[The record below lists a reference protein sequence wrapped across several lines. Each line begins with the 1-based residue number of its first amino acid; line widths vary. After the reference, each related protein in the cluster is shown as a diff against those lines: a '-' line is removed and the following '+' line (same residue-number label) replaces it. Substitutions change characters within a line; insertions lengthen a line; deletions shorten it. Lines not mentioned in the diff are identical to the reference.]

1 MLLSMT
7 GFGKSETICKDKRIH
22 VEVKSLNSKNMDIST
37 RLAPIF
43 MSKDLDIR
51 TLVSEHLLRG
61 KTDVILWLEDNDAQ
75 TQGEKISSEVVGSYI
90 KQIRE
95 ISRDQGIE
103 EPSDWWKVLS
113 SLPIIQP
120 AVQEELSEE
129 MWTAAKQALV
139 ESLEALKAFRQQEGK
154 AVEQKFEEKLQNIT
168 LYLNEVKQYENA
180 RVTRIREQLER
191 MLKQL
196 PTGSYDS
203 NRLEQEMIYYIEK
216 LDINE
221 EKQRLTNHI
230 NYFRETMAQDGAK
243 GKKLGFIAQEMGRE
257 INTLGSKS
265 NQTEMQN
272 LVVKMKDELE
282 QIKEQVLNVL

>member
-1 MLLSMT
+1 MT

-61 KTDVILWLEDNDAQ
+61 KADVILWLEDNDAQ

-139 ESLEALKAFRQQEGK
+139 ESLEALKAFRRQEGK

-180 RVTRIREQLER
+180 RVTKIREQLET

-196 PTGSYDS
+196 PAGSYDS

-265 NQTEMQN
+265 NQAEMQN

>member
-61 KTDVILWLEDNDAQ
+61 KADVILWLEDNDAQ

-139 ESLEALKAFRQQEGK
+139 ESLEALKAFRRQEGK

-180 RVTRIREQLER
+180 RVTKIREQLET

-196 PTGSYDS
+196 PAGSYDS

-230 NYFRETMAQDGAK
+230 NYFRETMAQDGVK

-265 NQTEMQN
+265 NQAEMQN

>member
-61 KTDVILWLEDNDAQ
+61 KADVILWLEDNDAQ

-139 ESLEALKAFRQQEGK
+139 ESLEALKAFRRQEGK

-180 RVTRIREQLER
+180 RVTKIREQLET

-196 PTGSYDS
+196 PAGSYDS

-265 NQTEMQN
+265 NQAEMQN

>member
-61 KTDVILWLEDNDAQ
+61 KADVILWLEDNDAQ

-139 ESLEALKAFRQQEGK
+139 ESLEALKAFRRQEGK

-180 RVTRIREQLER
+180 RVTKIREQLET

-196 PTGSYDS
+196 PAGSYDS

-230 NYFRETMAQDGAK
+230 NYFRETMAQDDAK

-265 NQTEMQN
+265 NQAEMQN

>member
-61 KTDVILWLEDNDAQ
+61 KADVILWLEDNDAQ

-180 RVTRIREQLER
+180 RVTRIREQLET

-265 NQTEMQN
+265 NQAEMQN

>member
-1 MLLSMT
+1 MT

-61 KTDVILWLEDNDAQ
+61 KADVILWLEDNDAQ

-139 ESLEALKAFRQQEGK
+139 ESLEALKAFRRQEGK

-180 RVTRIREQLER
+180 RVTKIREQLET

-196 PTGSYDS
+196 PAGSYDS

-230 NYFRETMAQDGAK
+230 NYFRETMAQDGVK

-265 NQTEMQN
+265 NQAEMQN

>member
-1 MLLSMT
+1 MVLSMT

-61 KTDVILWLEDNDAQ
+61 KADVILWLEDNDAQ

-139 ESLEALKAFRQQEGK
+139 ESLEALKAFRRQEGK

-180 RVTRIREQLER
+180 RVTKIREQLET

-196 PTGSYDS
+196 PAGSYDS

-230 NYFRETMAQDGAK
+230 NYFRETMAQDGVK

-265 NQTEMQN
+265 NQAEMQN